1 MRLPFTIISC
11 CLFLAFY
18 QGPQDPIREH
28 YRAAEAARSAGNL
41 DAAEAEFVAILAE
54 GYQRLGKIYSAQF
67 DYPQAIRVLEAAGK
81 YRPESPQGLLDLAI
95 AYFNAK
101 QYEKALVAASKALA
115 IAPENAGAHQMLGK
129 TYFMLGDLGKS
140 IGELESAAK
149 FAPNDIDVVYTLG
162 IAYLRNRQPT
172 EAKQLY
178 NSLIKAFGDQPQ
190 LHVVIGRAYR
200 QSGLM
205 RDASEEFRKAIALD
219 PRFPRAHYYLGI
231 TYLLDEDQKK
241 LAEALEEFKLE
252 VAANPDEFLGN
263 YYLGVV
269 YNFQRQWDLA
279 LTCLQKA
286 SALQPNNPDP
296 YFQLG
301 QTYQELNNHQQAI
314 EVLKKAIA
322 LNPDL
327 AHNKGQVTAAHH
339 RLAQS
344 LLRTGQTDAGQKE
357 LQISADLKAQA
368 FKLEQENQAAPVI
381 AASGVSTSAKDLLE
395 LGSEDRGSSKS
406 NDLDQKTRQ
415 ELQTSEAYY
424 KKVIGTAH
432 SNIGSLRGERQ
443 DFLAA
448 AEQFALA
455 AEWYPQQEGLN
466 YNLGLAYYRSQSYK
480 QAALPLENELK
491 DHPGNRPAAILL
503 GTTLFRLGNYARAS
517 GLLSGAIASG
527 PADIDTYYALASS
540 LIKQRN
546 PELAEPVISQM
557 KGLWGDAPQVS
568 LLWAEKYGA
577 SGDRTRALAE
587 LNRAVSSAGND
598 SLIHYYAGLLYLK
611 LDKREEALKEF
622 ERELVLSPND
632 ISNKYV
638 LGETLLGAKVD
649 RGLDLLREVVQ
660 ARPNFSEA
668 RFTLGKALL
677 KKRDIAGAIVNLE
690 RASMLEPERP
700 EIRYELGLA
709 YIAGGRKA
717 EGKTQIDLAKQYR
730 SRSQSPSNDK

>member
-1 MRLPFTIISC
+1 MQLRLTIISC
-11 CLFLAFY
+11 VLFIAVN
-18 QGPQDPIREH
+18 QAPQDAIRQH
-28 YRAAEAARSAGNL
+28 YQAAEAARNAGNL
-41 DAAEAEFVAILAE
+41 EAAEAEYSAILAE
-54 GYQRLGKIYSAQF
+54 GYQRLGKIYSTQF
-67 DYPQAIRVLEAAGK
+67 DHLQAIRAMQTAAK
-81 YRPESPQGLLDLAI
+81 YRPDSPQALLDLAI
-95 AYFNAK
+95 AYFGAR
-101 QYEKALVAASKALA
+101 QYEKALVPAGRALV
-115 IAPENAGAHQMLGK
+115 IAPEDAGVHQMLGK
-129 TYFMLGDLGKS
+129 IYFMLGDLTKS
-140 IGELESAAK
+140 ISELESAAK
-149 FAPNDIDVVYTLG
+149 LAPNDVDVVYTLG
-162 IAYLRNRQPT
+162 IAYLRNRQPG

-178 NSLIKAFGDQPQ
+178 NSLIKAFGEQPQ

-205 RDASEEFRKAIALD
+205 REAAEAFRKAIALD

-279 LTCLQKA
+279 LNFLQKA
-286 SALQPNNPDP
+286 STLQPKNPDP

-301 QTYQELNNHQQAI
+301 QTYQELNNHPQAI

-327 AHNKGQVTAAHH
+327 AHNRGQVTDAHH

-344 LLRTGQTDAGQKE
+344 LLRTGQTEAGEKE
-357 LQISADLKAQA
+357 LQISAELKAQS
-368 FKLEQENQAAPVI
+368 FKLEQETQAAPVI
-381 AASGVSTSAKDLLE
+381 AANGVSTPAKDLLE
-395 LGSEDRGSSKS
+395 LGSEDRGSLKS
-406 NDLDQKTRQ
+406 DLDPKTRQ
-415 ELQTSEAYY
+415 ELATSEAYY
-424 KKVIGTAH
+424 RKVIGTAH
-432 SNIGSLRGERQ
+432 NNIGSLRGERQ

-455 AEWYPQQEGLN
+455 AEWYPQQDGLD
-466 YNLGLAYYRSQSYK
+466 YNLGLAHYKSQSYK
-480 QAALPLENELK
+480 QAALPLENEVK
-491 DHPGNRPAAILL
+491 NHPGNRPAVILF

-517 GLLSGAIASG
+517 ELLSGAIASR

-540 LIKQRN
+540 LIKQRKFDH
-546 PELAEPVISQM
+546 AEPVIAQI
-557 KGLWGDAPQVS
+557 KEITEDAPQLS
-568 LLWAEKYGA
+568 LLSAERYHV
-577 SGDRTRALAE
+577 SGDRARALVE
-587 LNRAVSSAGND
+587 LTRVTSSASNS
-598 SLIHYYAGLLYLK
+598 SLVHYYAGLLYLK

-622 ERELVLSPND
+622 EKELVLSPGD

-638 LGETLLGAKVD
+638 LGETLLDAKVD

-660 ARPNFSEA
+660 ARPNFGEA

-677 KKRDIAGAIVNLE
+677 KKRDVAGAIDNLE
-690 RASMLEPERP
+690 RASTLEPERA
-700 EIRYELGLA
+700 EIRFELGQA

-717 EGKTQIDLAKQYR
+717 EGKTQIDLSKQRR
-730 SRSQSPSNDK
+730 SRNESPSNDR